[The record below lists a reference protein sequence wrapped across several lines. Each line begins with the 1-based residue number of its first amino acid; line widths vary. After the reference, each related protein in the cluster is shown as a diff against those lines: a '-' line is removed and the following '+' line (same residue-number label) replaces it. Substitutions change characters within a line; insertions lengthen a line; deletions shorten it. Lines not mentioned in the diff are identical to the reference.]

1 MLTHVSAG
9 GERASVVMSDEERR
23 RRNREL
29 VERSFAAVGRADVSG
44 QLESFAE
51 DVVLELPY
59 ADPPV
64 RLEGKDAIRAHVG
77 PALEIFRFQLHITD
91 VYDCADPDTL
101 VLEYRSE
108 GHVTTTGKEYRNNYI
123 CVVRFRDGLICHQRE
138 YYNPLPA
145 ARALRPD

>member
-1 MLTHVSAG
+1 VTD
-9 GERASVVMSDEERR
+9 DEKRL
-23 RRNREL
+23 RNRDV
-29 VERSFAAVGRADVSG
+29 VERSFAAVGRADVAG
-44 QLESFAE
+44 QIDYFTE

-77 PALEIFRFQLHITD
+77 PALETFRFQLHITD

-108 GHVTTTGKEYRNNYI
+108 GHVTTTGKEYRNTYI
-123 CVVRFRDGLICHQRE
+123 GVVRFRDGLICHQRE
-138 YYNPLPA
+138 YYNPVPA
-145 ARALRPD
+145 GRALRPD

>member
-1 MLTHVSAG
+1 VT
-9 GERASVVMSDEERR
+9 DEEKRL
-23 RRNREL
+23 RNKKV

-44 QLESFAE
+44 QLHYFTE

-77 PALEIFRFQLHITD
+77 PALETFRFQLHITD

-101 VLEYRSE
+101 VLEYRSD
-108 GHVTTTGKEYRNNYI
+108 GRVTTTGKEYRNTYI
-123 CVVRFRDGLICHQRE
+123 GVLRFRDGLICHQRE
-138 YYNPLPA
+138 YYNPVPA
-145 ARALRPD
+145 GRALQAD

>member
-1 MLTHVSAG
+1 MLAPSN
-9 GERASVVMSDEERR
+9 ERGARQVAMSDDERR
-23 RRNREL
+23 RRNRQL

-44 QLESFAE
+44 QIDSFTD

-59 ADPPV
+59 ADPAV

-77 PALEIFRFQLHITD
+77 PALETFRFQLQITD
-91 VYDCADPDTL
+91 VYECADPDTL
-101 VLEYRSE
+101 VMEYRSE
-108 GHVTTTGKEYRNNYI
+108 GQVTTTGKEYRNNYI

>member
-1 MLTHVSAG
+1 MPKPSLVIPILAALTLTLVLAASAEPG
-9 GERASVVMSDEERR
+9 
-23 RRNREL
+23 
-29 VERSFAAVGRADVSG
+29 
-44 QLESFAE
+44 
-51 DVVLELPY
+51 
-59 ADPPV
+59 

>member
-1 MLTHVSAG
+1 MDDRDKRG
-9 GERASVVMSDEERR
+9 Q
-23 RRNREL
+23 NRKL
-29 VERSFAAVGRADVSG
+29 VERAFDAVGRADVSG
-44 QLESFAE
+44 QLDAFTE

-91 VYDCADPDTL
+91 VYECADPDTL
-101 VLEYRSE
+101 VLEYFSDGR
-108 GHVTTTGKEYRNNYI
+108 VTTTGKEYRNTYI
-123 CVVRFRDGLICHQRE
+123 SVVRFRDGLICHQRE

-145 ARALRPD
+145 ARALKPD